1 MSQWALQAHITTPAD
16 LNLHGDKEKHWEEK
30 KKWNKPQ
37 KGNSKKNPPN
47 QEGQECIGAERSS

>member
-30 KKWNKPQ
+30 KEMEQ
-37 KGNSKKNPPN
+37 TS
-47 QEGQECIGAERSS
+47 EGQFKKESPQPGRPGVHRC